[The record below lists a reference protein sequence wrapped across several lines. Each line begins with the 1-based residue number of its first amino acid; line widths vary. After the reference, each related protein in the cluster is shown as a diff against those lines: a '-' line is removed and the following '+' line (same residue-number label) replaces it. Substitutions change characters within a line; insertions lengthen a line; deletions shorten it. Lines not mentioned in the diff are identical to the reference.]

1 MNYIST
7 RNKNKVYS
15 FEEALYEG
23 LSSDGGLLLPEN
35 ITHLTFSDLEQ
46 MHGSHYVDIAGKLIS
61 SYWGDIEDQILK
73 KLLHK
78 SYATFT
84 DNRIVPVQKLE
95 HFYIAE
101 LFHGPTLAFKDLAMQ
116 FLASTF
122 EYMNIKTGKYI
133 NILGATSGDTGSAA
147 IYSVKGK
154 SRIKVFILYPH
165 NSISEI
171 QELQMVTHNDENIE
185 ALAIKGSFDD
195 CQYIVKSIFM
205 DDNFKKNYNLVAVNS
220 INWLR
225 ILAQIVYYFSIYLTM
240 VKKGEI
246 GKKLNFVVPTG
257 NFGNVF
263 AGYLAKKM
271 GLPID
276 KLIVATNENDILKIF
291 ITKGIYEV
299 KNVKK
304 TYSPSMD
311 ITVASNFERYL
322 YYLLD
327 EKDNEVA
334 KYMAELRDRSKIII
348 SKELLDKVHEDF
360 LSESTTDSEIIDTIS
375 RTFKEDHYIVD
386 PHTACGINAYYKL
399 SNFFKTDTV
408 CLATAHYAKFPE
420 IVEKSIEQKIE
431 YPSVIEELFNKEKNV
446 TILNNDIESV
456 KDYIKEKALN

>member
-7 RNKNKVYS
+7 RNKNKVYL

-257 NFGNVF
+257 NFGKCFCRVSC
-263 AGYLAKKM
+263 KKN
-271 GLPID
+271 G
-276 KLIVATNENDILKIF
+276 T
-291 ITKGIYEV
+291 
-299 KNVKK
+299 
-304 TYSPSMD
+304 
-311 ITVASNFERYL
+311 SNR
-322 YYLLD
+322 
-327 EKDNEVA
+327 
-334 KYMAELRDRSKIII
+334 
-348 SKELLDKVHEDF
+348 
-360 LSESTTDSEIIDTIS
+360 
-375 RTFKEDHYIVD
+375 
-386 PHTACGINAYYKL
+386 
-399 SNFFKTDTV
+399 
-408 CLATAHYAKFPE
+408 
-420 IVEKSIEQKIE
+420 
-431 YPSVIEELFNKEKNV
+431 
-446 TILNNDIESV
+446 
-456 KDYIKEKALN
+456 